1 MYQKL
6 YERIVK
12 RCEEMGWSIAKTERE
27 ADVAN
32 GIIGKM
38 KNGEGITVVTIVKIA
53 KSLGVS
59 VDYLLGI
66 SEEQ

>member
-1 MYQKL
+1 MYEKL
-6 YERIVK
+6 YERIVE
-12 RCEEMGWSIAKTERE
+12 RCAAKGWSIAKAERE

-66 SEEQ
+66 TEE